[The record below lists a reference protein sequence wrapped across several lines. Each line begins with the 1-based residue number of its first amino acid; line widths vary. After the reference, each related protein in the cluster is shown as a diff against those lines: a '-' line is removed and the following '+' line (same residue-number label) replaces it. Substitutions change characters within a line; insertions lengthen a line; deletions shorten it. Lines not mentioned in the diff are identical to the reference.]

1 MSQRR
6 MSLQEKVTLIL
17 HLHDTYD
24 VPLSVLCKSFD
35 LKEST
40 ILRYKPKQDQETSK

>member
-6 MSLQEKVTLIL
+6 MSLQEKVTLII

-24 VPLSVLCKSFD
+24 VPLSVLCKAFN
-35 LKEST
+35 LKEIT
-40 ILRYKPKQDQETSK
+40 ILRYKEKTMNQE